1 MQGEIAVACAPGGA
15 GYLPVEGEHE
25 GNGVFRYRVRGVG
38 GDAHHGD
45 AVFRCRFQV
54 YIIISGAAQGKEFH
68 SVCRQLPD
76 NFRVGSIV
84 YEDTHGIHALRQ
96 YHVVQVEVSFIIA
109 EFKTVS
115 AVFFIE

>member
-1 MQGEIAVACAPGGA
+1 M
-15 GYLPVEGEHE
+15 YS
-25 GNGVFRYRVRGVG
+25 RYRVRGVG

-54 YIIISGAAQGKEFH
+54 YIIISGTAQGKEFH
-68 SVCRQLPD
+68 PVCRQLPD

-96 YHVVQVEVSFIIA
+96 YHVVQVEVSFVIA